1 MGIHCGNL
9 INLPDA
15 MPIEVEQK
23 FQQSKQITLEG
34 NLAITGNA
42 PIIQGSPTFNDD
54 NQLPD
59 TVRKALSKRL
69 NQ

>member
-1 MGIHCGNL
+1 
-9 INLPDA
+9 